1 MGLTGASILPQVVGL
16 NENDLPK
23 LSSDAVNAW
32 IRFLRVSENR
42 GHASRENFAEAPE
55 IERYVTRCW
64 ASAQATV
71 ERVFSWM
78 GSPQPRHILDLGCS
92 SGMNAL
98 AFAKRCPA
106 AHVWGVEPEYQ
117 ALEVARAMAANAGV
131 TNLTVCRAYGE
142 ELPFKDH
149 TFDLINCFTVIEHV
163 QDVEGAI
170 SQMARVLAPGG
181 VIYLEAPNY
190 AWPREPHLEIW
201 TAPLLGKRFIRW
213 CASVQGKRL
222 GIPFLEHLQLVT
234 PGRIERAFAS
244 NGLRW
249 RNLVCVKASQAARD
263 SAQVVAYRRLG
274 RLLHVADRVGLLN
287 AAVWMMEK
295 TGLYPS
301 LMYAAGKP

>member
-1 MGLTGASILPQVVGL
+1 VSMTGASPLAQVVGL
-16 NENDLPK
+16 NENDLPA
-23 LSSDAVNAW
+23 LNRDAINAW

-42 GHASRENFAEAPE
+42 GHVSRENFTEASE
-55 IERYVTRCW
+55 IERYVMRCW
-64 ASAQATV
+64 VSAQATV
-71 ERVFSWM
+71 ERVFAWM
-78 GSPQPRHILDLGCS
+78 GSPKPRHILDLGCS

-106 AHVWGVEPEYQ
+106 AHVWGIEPESQ
-117 ALEVARAMAANAGV
+117 ALEVAQAMAVSVGV

-142 ELPFKDH
+142 ELPFRDH

-163 QDVEGAI
+163 QDVEVAI

-190 AWPREPHLEIW
+190 MWPREPHLEIW

-213 CASVQGKRL
+213 CAIAQGK
-222 GIPFLEHLQLVT
+222 GQEIPFLGHLQLVT

-244 NGLRW
+244 NGLCW
-249 RNLVCVKASQAARD
+249 SNLVCVKASEAARD
-263 SAQVVAYRRLG
+263 RAQVVAYPRLG
-274 RLLHVADRVGLLN
+274 QLLQIVDKVGLLN
-287 AAVWMMEK
+287 AAVWLMEK